1 MTQEPFPDL
10 VRQNCWHPVV
20 EGGVEGERRRRRK
33 EKELMEAQAD
43 DGGGE
48 GGGERTGGD
57 IQGAVGSG
65 GRDLTHKDSSED
77 EAAVDE
83 TRRRRTM
90 TMRCQNETL
99 SLGGEFVDDFE
110 DEDER
115 DVP

>member
-20 EGGVEGERRRRRK
+20 EGGDEGERRRRK
-33 EKELMEAQAD
+33 EKELMEAQVDA
-43 DGGGE
+43 GGDE
-48 GGGERTGGD
+48 GGAERTGGD
-57 IQGAVGSG
+57 IREAVGSG

-90 TMRCQNETL
+90 TRRCQSETL
-99 SLGGEFVDDFE
+99 SLGGELVDDFE

-115 DVP
+115 DDP